1 MRRRILF
8 AAALAATTAATRAA
22 KKQPVTADT
31 SSTRR
36 QPTLADAQQAYYSG
50 QFGRSLQLYEALA
63 AQNNAEAAEC
73 AGFMLL
79 MGESMYGP
87 QVHRDVERAKELLV
101 EAARGG
107 RSAAGFLLNMIERT
121 D

>member
-1 MRRRILF
+1 MQRRILF
-8 AAALAATTAATRAA
+8 AAALAATMAGSWAA
-22 KKQPVTADT
+22 KKQAKAAE
-31 SSTRR
+31 SSAARK
-36 QPTLADAQQAYYSG
+36 QPTLEDAQQAYHSG
-50 QFGRSLQLYEALA
+50 QFGRSLALFEALA

-87 QVHRDVERAKELLV
+87 QVQRDVERAKALLV